1 MTATQLGQTPL
12 WLVAVIIGGRLPDL
26 RLDMIDA
33 GDDVVFAAGTICLGC
48 LINWP
53 LLPWMLPIPE
63 GAMKGALV
71 AVVAL
76 AALFLAPGFA
86 AAAELRAEMRQA
98 TPIGPGDA
106 LGTVTISDGPG
117 GAVVTTVLRGL
128 PPGPHGFH
136 VHENGSCQPTTANGQ
151 PVPAGGAGGHLD
163 PQHTGKHEGP
173 EGNGHLGDLP
183 ALQVAGDGSATQTLT
198 APHIKD
204 LTTLR
209 GKSVI
214 IHAGG
219 DNYSDQP
226 QPLGGGGGRI
236 ACGVIE

>member
-1 MTATQLGQTPL
+1 MTGWRIA
-12 WLVAVIIGGRLPDL
+12 I
-26 RLDMIDA
+26 
-33 GDDVVFAAGTICLGC
+33 AALGC
-48 LINWP
+48 LV
-53 LLPWMLPIPE
+53 
-63 GAMKGALV
+63 GACGI
-71 AVVAL
+71 
-76 AALFLAPGFA
+76 A

-98 TPIGPGDA
+98 APTGPGDA
-106 LGTVTISDGPG
+106 LGTVTISDGAG
-117 GAVVTTVLRGL
+117 GATIKTALKGL

-136 VHENGSCQPTTANGQ
+136 IHENGSCQPTTANNQ
-151 PVPAGGAGGHLD
+151 PVPAGAAGAHLD

-209 GKSVI
+209 GRSVV
-214 IHAGG
+214 IHIGG

-226 QPLGGGGGRI
+226 Q
-236 ACGVIE
+236 